1 MKNAVAVFAVLL
13 AGAMPALAEDGRVS
27 GTTLSALGLDG
38 MEVVSDADGMEVRGM
53 SSSAMSMGTSLVFGQ
68 IIDPATKS
76 FVVGSDINTASAT
89 AENAGKNIASAVQHS
104 QSSSLALLL
113 DVQTLTS
120 AFQASLGGVTL
131 GSGIASG
138 N

>member
-53 SSSAMSMGTSLVFGQ
+53 SSSAT
-68 IIDPATKS
+68 AKS
-76 FVVGSDINTASAT
+76 WSRVP
-89 AENAGKNIASAVQHS
+89 
-104 QSSSLALLL
+104 
-113 DVQTLTS
+113 
-120 AFQASLGGVTL
+120 
-131 GSGIASG
+131 
-138 N
+138 